1 MSIIF
6 AKIKTNVKKSNNN
19 LTGFKLILKWHTGL
33 LTVMAGVCD
42 NCNDILSWIN
52 LGGIKRL

>member
-6 AKIKTNVKKSNNN
+6 PKIKTNVKKSNNN

-52 LGGIKRL
+52 LGGMKRP